1 VVVPCRSEW
10 AQAATAIQF
19 AGEGGRDL
27 PLAYDFDKPIA
38 FGQEESG

>member
-1 VVVPCRSEW
+1 MGASSDGNPVRR
-10 AQAATAIQF
+10 QGR
-19 AGEGGRDL
+19 AGL